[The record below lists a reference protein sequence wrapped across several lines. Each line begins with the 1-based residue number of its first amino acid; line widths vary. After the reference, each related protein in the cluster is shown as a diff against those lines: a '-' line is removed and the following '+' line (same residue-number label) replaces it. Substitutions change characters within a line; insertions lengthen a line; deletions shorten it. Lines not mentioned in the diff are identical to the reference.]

1 MEDSIENILNQLTST
16 DSFSTTILDAN
27 EINTLVPNLINL
39 SNSGRAS
46 VIRMNFPG
54 ENSNISDGLLEEEM
68 NLLHNYKVKK
78 EKNTNCSICLEK
90 YKLGDKIIKLDCVH
104 EFHSSCLKH
113 WLTTH
118 KTCPICRFNI
128 RNRFEDYKKLI
139 TKLASIQLV
148 INMIPYIL
156 CNNGITE
163 EVDDE
168 EFENNNGVYGWLS
181 WGIKHLSSYFL
192 NY

>member
-1 MEDSIENILNQLTST
+1 MGDSIENILNQLTLNE
-16 DSFSTTILDAN
+16 SFSTNILDAN

-46 VIRMNFPG
+46 VIRMNFPV
-54 ENSNISDGLLEEEM
+54 EHSNISEGLLEEEIK
-68 NLLHNYKVKK
+68 LLHNYKVKK

-90 YKLGDKIIKLDCVH
+90 YKIGDEIIKLDCGH
-104 EFHSSCLKH
+104 EFHSGCLKH

-128 RNRFEDYKKLI
+128 RDRFEDYKKLI

-156 CNNGITE
+156 LHNDITE
-163 EVDDE
+163 EGEDDE
-168 EFENNNGVYGWLS
+168 VENNNGVYGWLS
-181 WGIKHLSSYFL
+181 WGFKHLSSYFF
-192 NY
+192 